1 MKDLIV
7 ITLVTGLG
15 SGIVVNGKLV
25 HGHDGFAG
33 EFGHTNYEQNGRE
46 CTCGLKGCLETYA
59 SGTGI
64 VRTAIELLKKTS
76 TSSKLRNISDKS
88 ITSKLIYEEA
98 LAGDKIA
105 LQCFELTGK
114 ALGSKL
120 ADVVAVTNPEAI
132 FLLGG
137 LVNTGNLIIEPTKK
151 YMEENLFTPFKNK
164 VKILSP
170 GLINVNATVLGSAAL
185 IWQELKN

>member
-1 MKDLIV
+1 MIV
-7 ITLVTGLG
+7 ITLGTGLG

-33 EFGHTNYEQNGRE
+33 EVGHTNYERNGRE

-64 VRTAIELLKKTS
+64 VRTAKELLKKTS

-98 LAGDKIA
+98 LTGDKIA
-105 LQCFELTGK
+105 LQCFENSLVGEC
-114 ALGSKL
+114 LQ
-120 ADVVAVTNPEAI
+120 
-132 FLLGG
+132 LLFQYCFG
-137 LVNTGNLIIEPTKK
+137 IITAP
-151 YMEENLFTPFKNK
+151 YF
-164 VKILSP
+164 
-170 GLINVNATVLGSAAL
+170 
-185 IWQELKN
+185 